1 MTFYLQNA
9 LGGLAYGGLLFMIAA
24 GLTLIFGL
32 MRVVNIAQTS
42 FYLVGVYT
50 GLALLSRGLNFW
62 FAALGA
68 GITVSILGFLI
79 YRLLLHRYQRQEL
92 TTVLLTIGFSLI
104 IQDLTLAIWGGN
116 PQSVP
121 GPASLSHSV
130 HLGAV
135 VFPSYWL
142 TLILI
147 SFLTALGLWA
157 FQRYTMLGAVIRAGV
172 DDGEMLRGL
181 GVNVDAAFYF
191 VFILGAFLA
200 GLGGMLGGPITGA
213 YPGLDSE
220 LLPLAFAVV
229 IVGGMG
235 SLGGAFVGSLVVG
248 LVNTFGKALLPQL
261 SYFTIFAPVAIIMA
275 LRPQGLFGRRST

>member
-1 MTFYLQNA
+1 MTFYLQNT

-42 FYLVGVYT
+42 FYLVGAYV
-50 GLALLSRGLNFW
+50 GLSLIARGTNFW
-62 FAALGA
+62 LSAAVAGVAVAALGFA
-68 GITVSILGFLI
+68 V
-79 YRLLLHRYQRQEL
+79 YRLFLHRYHKQEL
-92 TTVLLTIGFSLI
+92 TTVLLTIGLSLVL
-104 IQDLTLAIWGGN
+104 QDLALATWGGN
-116 PQSVP
+116 PRSVP
-121 GPASLSHSV
+121 PPAMLAHSV
-130 HLGAV
+130 TLGAV

-142 TLILI
+142 ALIVI
-147 SFLTALGLWA
+147 SFLTAAGLWL

-181 GVNVDAAFYF
+181 GVDVDRSFYF
-191 VFILGAFLA
+191 VFLLGAFLA
-200 GLGGMLGGPITGA
+200 GVGGLLGGPITGA
-213 YPGLDSE
+213 YPGLDGE

-235 SLGGAFVGSLVVG
+235 SLTGAFAGSLVVG

-261 SYFTIFAPVAIIMA
+261 SYFTIFAPVAVIMA
-275 LRPQGLFGRRST
+275 LRPQGLFGRR

>member
-1 MTFYLQNA
+1 MTFYLQNT
-9 LGGLAYGGLLFMIAA
+9 LGGLAYGGLLFMIAS

-50 GLALLSRGLNFW
+50 GLALLSRGVNFW
-62 FAALGA
+62 LAALGA
-68 GITVSILGFLI
+68 GVAVSVLGFLI
-79 YRLLLHRYQRQEL
+79 YRLFLQRYQRQEL

-121 GPASLSHSV
+121 GPAALSHSV
-130 HLGAV
+130 HIGAV
-135 VFPSYWL
+135 IFPSYWL
-142 TLILI
+142 TLIVI
-147 SFLTALGLWA
+147 SFLVALGLWA

-181 GVNVDAAFYF
+181 GVNVDQAFYF

-200 GLGGMLGGPITGA
+200 GLGGLLGGPITGA

-235 SLGGAFVGSLVVG
+235 SLSGAFVGSLVVG

-275 LRPQGLFGRRST
+275 LRPQGLFGRRLS

>member
-1 MTFYLQNA
+1 MSFYLQNT

-50 GLALLSRGLNFW
+50 GLALLTRGVNFW
-62 FAALGA
+62 LAALGA
-68 GITVSILGFLI
+68 GITVAILGFLI
-79 YRLLLHRYQRQEL
+79 YRLLLYRYQRQEL

-121 GPASLSHSV
+121 APAALAHSV

-135 VFPSYWL
+135 IFPAYWL
-142 TLILI
+142 TLIVI
-147 SFLTALGLWA
+147 SFVTAAALWS

-200 GLGGMLGGPITGA
+200 GMGGLLGGPITGA

-235 SLGGAFVGSLVVG
+235 SLSGAFIGSLVVG

-261 SYFTIFAPVAIIMA
+261 SYFTVFAPVAIIMA
-275 LRPQGLFGRRST
+275 LRPQGLFGRRLS

>member
-1 MTFYLQNA
+1 MAFYLQNT

-50 GLALLSRGLNFW
+50 GLSLVNLGVNFW
-62 FAALGA
+62 VAALAA
-68 GITVSILGFLI
+68 GLTVTVVGFLI
-79 YRLLLHRYQRQEL
+79 YRLFLHRYHRQEL
-92 TTVLLTIGFSLI
+92 TTVLLTLGFSLI
-104 IQDLTLAIWGGN
+104 IQDSVLALWGGN

-121 GPASLSHSV
+121 APASLAHSV
-130 HLGAV
+130 RIHEV
-135 VFPSYWL
+135 TFPAYWL
-142 TLILI
+142 ALIVI
-147 SFLTALGLWA
+147 AFITAAGLWT
-157 FQRYTMLGAVIRAGV
+157 FQRYTKLGALIRAGV

-181 GVNVDAAFYF
+181 GVPVDRAFYF
-191 VFILGAFLA
+191 VFVLGAFLA
-200 GLGGMLGGPITGA
+200 GLGGLLGGPITGA
-213 YPGLDSE
+213 YPGLDGE

-235 SLGGAFVGSLVVG
+235 TLGGAFAGSMVVG
-248 LVNTFGKALLPQL
+248 LVNTFGKAFFPQL

-275 LRPQGLFGRRST
+275 LRPQGLFGRR